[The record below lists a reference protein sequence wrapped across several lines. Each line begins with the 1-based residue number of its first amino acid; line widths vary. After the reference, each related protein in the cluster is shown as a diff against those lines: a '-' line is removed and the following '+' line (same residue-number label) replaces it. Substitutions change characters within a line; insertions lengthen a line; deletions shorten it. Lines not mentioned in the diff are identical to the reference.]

1 MWIQLSSLKLDSAF
15 VNLILKEKKKYV
27 EMRDIL
33 KVLCHS
39 IMLS

>member
-15 VNLILKEKKKYV
+15 GNLILKEKKKYV

-33 KVLCHS
+33 IVLCYS
-39 IMLS
+39 IML